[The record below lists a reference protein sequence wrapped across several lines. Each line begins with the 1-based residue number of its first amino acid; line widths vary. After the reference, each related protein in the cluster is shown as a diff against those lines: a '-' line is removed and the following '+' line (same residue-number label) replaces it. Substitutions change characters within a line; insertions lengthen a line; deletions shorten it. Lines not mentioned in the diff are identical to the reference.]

1 MKKILVIHNRYQI
14 TGGEDIAVTNE
25 VELLKKYY
33 EVRTVYFDNTLKN
46 FLLQV
51 LSFLTNS
58 NSQSYHR
65 IENELIEFEPD
76 FAYVHNTWFKAS
88 LSVFKALKKHNIKII
103 LKLHNF
109 RYNCTS
115 TYSLNTHLNNKK
127 ICLACGLVKN
137 KYSIFNK
144 YFVDSYI
151 KSFLVIRYGKKYFNV
166 IKNEVFKILVLTKFH
181 KDYLINLGF
190 DQSKIDIFPNYLE
203 NPEIDSNYSMK
214 KQIVYAGRISEE
226 KGIKELIEVF
236 LESEIRDWKFSVIG
250 EGPALE
256 ELRLQFPKIKYKNI
270 SILGA
275 KSNEE
280 TLKIISNSFAVA
292 IATKLFE
299 GQPTLLCEASI
310 LNKVSIFP
318 DSGGIL
324 EFFPNNYRFAF
335 KQFDYSDLLKK
346 LNLLSNTELVLSQGV
361 ENNVFISEYLNE
373 DRQISKFEKIL
384 NDKRK

>member
-25 VELLKKYY
+25 VALLKKFY
-33 EVRTVYFDNTLKN
+33 EVRTVYFENTIKN
-46 FLLQV
+46 FLSQV
-51 LSFLTNS
+51 LFFLTNS
-58 NSQSYHR
+58 NSQSYR
-65 IENELIEFEPD
+65 IIEKELIEFKPD

-88 LSVFKALKKHNIKII
+88 LSIFKVLKKHNVKII

-115 TYSLNTHLNNKK
+115 SFSLSTHLNNKK
-127 ICLACGLVKN
+127 ICLACGLEKN

-151 KSFLVIRYGKKYFNV
+151 KSFLVIRYGRKYFNV

-203 NPEIDSNYSMK
+203 NSKKDNGHSNNK
-214 KQIVYAGRISEE
+214 HIVYAGRISKE
-226 KGIKELIEVF
+226 KGIEELIEAF
-236 LESEIRDWKFSVIG
+236 LKSEIRDWKFSIIG

-256 ELRLQFPKIKYKNI
+256 ELRLKFPKIQYENI
-270 SILGA
+270 NIIGA

-292 IATKLFE
+292 VATKLFE

-324 EFFPNNYRFAF
+324 EFFPNNYPFVF

-346 LNLLSNTELVLSQGV
+346 FNLLSNTELVLNQGV
-361 ENNVFISEYLNE
+361 QNNAFISEYLNQ
-373 DRQISKFEKIL
+373 DKQISKFEKIL
-384 NDKRK
+384 NDKTK